1 MWLHTYVQYGVDTLV
16 PRVQC
21 KLTSTI
27 TCIDC
32 TGIEMITDY
41 DHAKTLDKLITSVES
56 LQELPLNQSVSRK
69 KLARE

>member
-1 MWLHTYVQYGVDTLV
+1 MWLHTNVQYGVDTLV

-41 DHAKTLDKLITSVES
+41 DHAKTRYLS
-56 LQELPLNQSVSRK
+56 LQLKAHSSFRLVKAIHVRN
-69 KLARE
+69 